1 MLPLAYFGIE
11 SNAFTTA
18 IDLLIVFGASSTSR

>member
-11 SNAFTTA
+11 SNAFNLA
-18 IDLLIVFGASSTSR
+18 IDLLILFAAFSTCR